1 MSTLEKT
8 ISMIENLPEA
18 DLLKIQ
24 DFIKKFFGQHEC
36 ETADKT
42 VGSTLNLMSKED
54 FLQDIKTAEK
64 EIADGCYKGAQKVFD
79 ELEQRYG
86 F

>member
-36 ETADKT
+36 E
-42 VGSTLNLMSKED
+42 TLNLMSKED

>member
-36 ETADKT
+36 ETAHKNCRKRNCRWLLQR
-42 VGSTLNLMSKED
+42 ST
-54 FLQDIKTAEK
+54 
-64 EIADGCYKGAQKVFD
+64 KGI
-79 ELEQRYG
+79 
-86 F
+86 

>member
-36 ETADKT
+36 ETADKWLLQR
-42 VGSTLNLMSKED
+42 ST
-54 FLQDIKTAEK
+54 
-64 EIADGCYKGAQKVFD
+64 KGI
-79 ELEQRYG
+79 
-86 F
+86 